1 MSAKTYRE
9 RFVLPLVQR
18 FKDLVRTVLVS
29 LVKAFDKITLL
40 RGENEDLENENRRL
54 ERKLASLEEKNDQ
67 LHKETRDY
75 ALLRRVFGDEYVDGL
90 VSEAREKQQ
99 KSNEQKENRKEKHY
113 EEI

>member
-29 LVKAFDKITLL
+29 LVKAFDKIALL
-40 RGENEDLENENRRL
+40 RGENEELENENRRL
-54 ERKLASLEEKNDQ
+54 EKRIASLEEKNDQ
-67 LHKETRDY
+67 LHKGTRDY

-99 KSNEQKENRKEKHY
+99 KTNEQNRKEKYH
-113 EEI
+113 EEL